1 MKTTKYLAMAAIG
14 SMMLASCASDEPLA
28 GNDYDGVARFSVQL
42 PGELATR
49 FNDGKAA
56 NKLYYSVFQ
65 NNAPVMNGV
74 ITDAFKNGLT
84 QDVDI
89 QLVAN
94 QEYQIVFFADN
105 SAAEAEGKGYTYNA
119 ETAQFDVTY
128 VNDMVNSDNYDAFV
142 NKITYTATGQ
152 GTPVQLKRPFAQL
165 NIGTND
171 LTNGAVTNIGL
182 GNFSSTLT
190 IKSTGSDILSGIN
203 FLSGEETAYTGTGD
217 LTFNIS
223 SFASL
228 PADEFPVPAYS
239 YIEMNYLLVA
249 ATEEGQNS
257 LINAEYVITA
267 NGVKGNSLNLS
278 ATPVKNNYQTNVYG
292 SLLTTQNKF
301 NVEIVPAFAGTF
313 DTPVWDGTSAVAPA
327 IDEATKTVTIATP
340 AHLAGFAQMVNGSE
354 TQAPNLFK
362 GYTVKLQNDI
372 DLAGKPWTPI
382 AYKDPS
388 GGGAAT
394 AFQGTF
400 DGQGHT
406 IYNLNVAASNADG
419 GDMPA
424 GLFGL
429 VCQGGVVKN
438 LNINKFTITGNHFGA
453 ALVGYS
459 WEACAFSNCN
469 VSNGTVTLTPNQT
482 SEGYDNGDKAGAI
495 TGYSNATI
503 TNCSADNVKITAY
516 RDLGGLV
523 GYNWGQISN
532 CKVTNSQVIRST
544 TNEYEVEKRA
554 PYGTGYIVGF
564 SGLNNYNYGSQ
575 MNNTYSNVTISG
587 LPTDNYT
594 YISTKQELI
603 NFANDVN
610 VNKTTYAG
618 KNVVLLADID
628 LGGAEWAP
636 IGLMTAADLGN
647 GNNNGARFQG
657 TFNGNGHAVYNFKV
671 NQTGDYAVA
680 GFFGRVS
687 GQVTIKNL
695 KVMNATINS
704 NHYAGGIVAYIYMN
718 GSTNTATVDACATI
732 DSSVT
737 STPNLQPTGKYDN
750 GDKVGG
756 LIGYINVDS
765 ANSKCVVSNSTVY
778 DSQVEGYRD
787 LGGFIGRVANKSG
800 SYTGSENS
808 IRGTIVTQNLTH
820 NYNNITEGT
829 NASETVGKFDTPMT
843 VKWVNSYDNHLYF
856 IK

>member
-1 MKTTKYLAMAAIG
+1 
-14 SMMLASCASDEPLA
+14 
-28 GNDYDGVARFSVQL
+28 
-42 PGELATR
+42 
-49 FNDGKAA
+49 
-56 NKLYYSVFQ
+56 
-65 NNAPVMNGV
+65 MNGV

-142 NKITYTATGQ
+142 NKITYTASGQ

-182 GNFSSTLT
+182 GNFSSVLT

-203 FLSGEETAYTGTGD
+203 FLSGEETAYTGTND

-228 PADEFPVPAYS
+228 PNDEFPVPAYS
-239 YIEMNYLLVA
+239 YIEMNYLLVP

-340 AHLAGFAQMVNGSE
+340 AHLAGFAQMVNGTE

-388 GGGAAT
+388 GGGATT

-438 LNINKFTITGNHFGA
+438 LNINKFTITGNHYGA
-453 ALVGYS
+453 ALVGFS
-459 WEACAFSNCN
+459 WMYCVFSNCN
-469 VSNGTVTLTPNQT
+469 VSNGTVTLTPNLLT
-482 SEGYDNGDKAGAI
+482 SGTNAGKYDNGDKAGAI
-495 TGYSNATI
+495 AGYSNATV

-516 RDLGGLV
+516 RDLGGIV
-523 GYNWGQISN
+523 GYNWGVVSN
-532 CKVTNSQVIRST
+532 CKISNSEIIQSDENAYQAET
-544 TNEYEVEKRA
+544 RA

-564 SGLNNYNYGSQ
+564 CGVNDTDYGYQ
-575 MNNTYSNVTISG
+575 KNNTFSNVTISG

-628 LGGAEWAP
+628 LGGAEWTP
-636 IGLMTAADLGN
+636 IGLMTEADKGN

-657 TFNGNGHAVYNFKV
+657 TFNGNGHVVYNFKV

-704 NHYAGGIVAYIYMN
+704 THYAGGIVAYIYMN

-765 ANSKCVVSNSTVY
+765 ANSKCVVSNSAVY
-778 DSQVEGYRD
+778 NSQVEGYRD
-787 LGGFIGRVANKSG
+787 LGGFIGRVANKNGTFSG
-800 SYTGSENS
+800 SINRV
-808 IRGTIVTQNLTH
+808 RGVTVTQNLTH
-820 NYNNITEGT
+820 NYNNFTEGT
-829 NASETVGKFDTPMT
+829 TAKLEVGQFERDVTGLFRYSTEGTLK
-843 VKWVNSYDNHLYF
+843 F